1 MTAIPP
7 KTNIDGLMTA
17 AEDLIRGAFRKGMK
31 QGRYEQQQEYLASK
45 EANERIRAERDAL
58 LADLTI
64 ACGDVPNPC
73 AVCGHYRTDW
83 PNPNCELIGL
93 TCAWCWRGL
102 QEGGSSCQ
110 TSASAAST
118 VPAANQSRT

>member
-1 MTAIPP
+1 MAAIPP
-7 KTNIDGLMTA
+7 KTNVDGLIA
-17 AEDLIRGAFRKGMK
+17 AAADLIRGAFRKGEK
-31 QGRYEQQQEYLASK
+31 QGRYDQQQEYLANK
-45 EANERIRAERDAL
+45 EANELIRAERDAL
-58 LADLTI
+58 LADLTL

-83 PNPNCELIGL
+83 PKPDCELNGL

-110 TSASAAST
+110 TSVNAAST
-118 VPAANQSRT
+118 SPAENQSRT

>member
-1 MTAIPP
+1 MAAIPP
-7 KTNIDGLMTA
+7 KTNIDGLIA
-17 AEDLIRGAFRKGMK
+17 AATDLIRGAFRKGEK
-31 QGRYEQQQEYLASK
+31 QGRYDQQQEYLANK

-58 LADLTI
+58 LADLTL

-83 PNPNCELIGL
+83 PKPDCELNGL
-93 TCAWCWRGL
+93 TCVWCWRGL

-110 TSASAAST
+110 TSACTAST
-118 VPAANQSRT
+118 THAAKQETK